1 MTQLT
6 VKNLDHLGMITAI
19 IDQLGIVDY
28 INQQLGEK
36 DTTKI
41 NAGLVVWEDYGIS
54 LDYGVVFVS
63 VQPRATST
71 ETSSRRAIGDGAESV
86 GKADSASDIA
96 LDFSMFEG
104 DSLGCSG

>member
-1 MTQLT
+1 
-6 VKNLDHLGMITAI
+6 
-19 IDQLGIVDY
+19 VDY

-96 LDFSMFEG
+96 LDFSMFER